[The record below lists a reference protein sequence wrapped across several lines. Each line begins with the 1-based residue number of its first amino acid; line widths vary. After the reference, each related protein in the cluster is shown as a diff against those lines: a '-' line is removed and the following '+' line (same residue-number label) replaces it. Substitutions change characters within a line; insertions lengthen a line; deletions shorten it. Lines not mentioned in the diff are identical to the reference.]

1 MNMKIAS
8 RGLTSQEVQK
18 LLKKFGPNEIFKS
31 KKINFWSIFWEE
43 VKEPMILLLLVV
55 GFFYSW
61 WGELEDALTILIVIV
76 LLVLIEVFN
85 EFRAKKAIFSLEK
98 IAAPKT
104 KVLRDSQI
112 ISIDSEE
119 IVPGDILIL
128 SLGTKIA
135 ADAKLIRALDIE
147 IDESALTGESNPVFK
162 KEGDEIY
169 AGTIVIKGEG
179 EAKTIKT
186 GKSTK
191 MGEIVATLKTIKPP
205 KTNLQIMMKDLAGKL
220 VYVALFFSVLVPVI
234 GIIRGNDIKE
244 MILTGLSLS
253 FAVIPEELPII
264 VTMVL
269 GLGAYSLSKNNFL
282 IKSVKSAEVLGS
294 ATVIVTDKTGT
305 ITTGDLKISNVFPL
319 EKRQEVL
326 EKAALTISP
335 YSISKLEKAILDET
349 GDKILEN
356 FEIYRQ
362 RNLTS
367 ETKTKAFILK
377 NKDTILVVSGA
388 PEKIFEKCKKI
399 DKDLRL
405 KLDEEAQNGKR
416 LIAVAFK
423 KLTVSQINKN
433 FEDLEKNLDLVGLI
447 SFEDPI
453 REGVKD
459 TIATSKKAGIRT
471 IMVTGDYPRTAN
483 YVAQQVGIN
492 NSIIVLGEEVEK
504 MTAEELREIV
514 KKVSIFARTTPNDKY
529 RIVKAL
535 QENGEVVAV
544 TGDGINDVLAL
555 KSADIGIAMGIKG
568 TDVAREAA
576 QIVLADDNYITI
588 TTGIFEGRKFFDNLT
603 KGLKYYLAVKL
614 ALILIFLLP
623 VILGIALPFSPIQI
637 IVLELFMDLA
647 ASAGFVAEPKE
658 KGIYNRKPIKS
669 LKLLDKK
676 TVVDIVFKGL
686 MLFIAVIGVYFFSL
700 ANNLSIEISRTLAFS
715 TWIISHVFLA
725 FVSRSDRETIF
736 SLGIFSNKVMNYWA
750 ILAIAFLIA
759 ATQIP
764 VLATRFNMANIDFFL
779 LIFPLLASLI
789 ILIPLIVK
797 KHFDS
802 NKNNMVLEGKA
813 ISGS

>member
-1 MNMKIAS
+1 MKIAS
-8 RGLTSQEVQK
+8 RGLTSQEAQK

-220 VYVALFFSVLVPVI
+220 VYVALFFSVLVPII

-471 IMVTGDYPRTAN
+471 IMVTGDYPQTAN

-492 NSIIVLGEEVEK
+492 NSIIALGEEVEK

>member
-8 RGLTSQEVQK
+8 RGLTSQEAQK

-220 VYVALFFSVLVPVI
+220 VYVALFFSVLVPII

-471 IMVTGDYPRTAN
+471 IMVTGDYPQTAN

-492 NSIIVLGEEVEK
+492 NSIIALGEEVEK

>member
-1 MNMKIAS
+1 MKIAS
-8 RGLTSQEVQK
+8 RGLTSQEAQK

-471 IMVTGDYPRTAN
+471 IMVTGDYPQTAN

>member
-1 MNMKIAS
+1 MKIAS
-8 RGLTSQEVQK
+8 RGLTSQEAQK

-112 ISIDSEE
+112 ISIDSKE

-471 IMVTGDYPRTAN
+471 IMVTGDYPQTAN

>member
-8 RGLTSQEVQK
+8 RGLTSQEAQK

-112 ISIDSEE
+112 ISINSEE

-471 IMVTGDYPRTAN
+471 IMVTGDYPQTAN

>member
-8 RGLTSQEVQK
+8 RGLTSQEAQK

-471 IMVTGDYPRTAN
+471 IMVTGDYPQTAN

>member
-8 RGLTSQEVQK
+8 RGLTSQEAQK

-112 ISIDSEE
+112 ISIDSKE

-471 IMVTGDYPRTAN
+471 IMVTGDYPQTAN

>member
-1 MNMKIAS
+1 MNIKIVS
-8 RGLTSQEVQK
+8 QGLTSQEAQK

-31 KKINFWSIFWEE
+31 EKINFWSIFWEE
-43 VKEPMILLLLVV
+43 VREPMILLLLVV
-55 GFFYSW
+55 GFFYSV
-61 WGELEDALTILIVIV
+61 WGKLGDALTIFVVIA
-76 LLVLIEVFN
+76 LLVLAEVFN
-85 EFRAKKAIFSLEK
+85 EFRAKKAISSLEK
-98 IAAPKT
+98 MAAPKT
-104 KVLRDSQI
+104 KIFRDSQVMNVN
-112 ISIDSEE
+112 SEE

-128 SLGTKIA
+128 SSGTKIA

-147 IDESALTGESNPVFK
+147 IDESALTGEANPILK

-169 AGTIVIKGEG
+169 AGTIVVEGEG
-179 EAKTIKT
+179 EAKIIKT

-205 KTNLQIMMKDLAGKL
+205 KTNLQIMMKNLANKL
-220 VYVALFFSVLVPVI
+220 IYIALFFSILVPLI
-234 GIIRGNDIKE
+234 GIIRGNDIRE

-269 GLGAYSLSKNNFL
+269 GLGAYSLSKSNFL
-282 IKSVKSAEVLGS
+282 IKGIKSAEILGS

-305 ITTGDLKISNVFPL
+305 ITTGNLKVSNVFPI

-335 YSISKLEKAILDET
+335 YSVSRLEKAILDET
-349 GDKILEN
+349 GNKILED

-377 NKDTILVVSGA
+377 SKDTILVVSGA

-399 DKDLRL
+399 DKDLQL
-405 KLDEEAQNGKR
+405 KLDEETQNGKR

-423 KLTVSQINKN
+423 KLTASQVNKN

-447 SFEDPI
+447 SFEDPV
-453 REGVKD
+453 REGVKE
-459 TIATSKKAGIRT
+459 TIAISQKAGIRT
-471 IMVTGDYPRTAN
+471 IMVTGDHPQTAN
-483 YVAQQVGIN
+483 YIAQQVGID
-492 NSIIVLGEEVEK
+492 NSKIVLGEELKE
-504 MTAEELREIV
+504 MTDEELKEVV
-514 KKVSIFARTTPNDKY
+514 KEVSIFARAIPNDKY

-568 TDVAREAA
+568 TDVAKEAA

-588 TTGIFEGRKFFDNLT
+588 TSGIFEGRKFYDNLT

-658 KGIYNRKPIKS
+658 KGIYNRKPLKS
-669 LKLLDKK
+669 LELLDRKA
-676 TVVDIVFKGL
+676 VIDIVFKGL
-686 MLFIAVIGVYFFSL
+686 MLFIVVIGVYFLSL
-700 ANNLSIEISRTLAFS
+700 ANNLPIEVSRTLAFS
-715 TWIISHVFLA
+715 TWMISHILLA
-725 FVSRSDRETIF
+725 FVSRSDKETVF
-736 SLGIFSNKVMNYWA
+736 SLGIFSNKVMIYWA
-750 ILAIAFLIA
+750 ILAIAFLIV
-759 ATQIP
+759 TIQIP
-764 VLATRFNMANIDFFL
+764 ALAIKFDMLNINITL
-779 LIFPLLASLI
+779 LIYPLIASLI
-789 ILIPLIVK
+789 ALIPLVIK
-797 KHFDS
+797 KYLSS
-802 NKNNMVLEGKA
+802 NKSSIALKSQG
-813 ISGS
+813 ISS

>member
-1 MNMKIAS
+1 MKIAS

-471 IMVTGDYPRTAN
+471 IMVTGDYPQTAN

>member
-8 RGLTSQEVQK
+8 RGLTSQEAQK

-112 ISIDSEE
+112 ISIDSKE

-319 EKRQEVL
+319 EKRQEIL

-471 IMVTGDYPRTAN
+471 IMVTGDYPQTAN

>member
-1 MNMKIAS
+1 MKIAS
-8 RGLTSQEVQK
+8 RGLTSQEAQK

-112 ISIDSEE
+112 ISIDSKE

-471 IMVTGDYPRTAN
+471 IMVTGDYPQTAN

-492 NSIIVLGEEVEK
+492 NSIIALGEEVEK

>member
-1 MNMKIAS
+1 MKIAS
-8 RGLTSQEVQK
+8 RGLTSQEAQK

-31 KKINFWSIFWEE
+31 EKIKFWSIFWEE
-43 VKEPMILLLLVV
+43 IREPMILLLLGV
-55 GFFYSW
+55 GFFYSL
-61 WGELEDALTILIVIV
+61 WGKLEDALTIFIVIA
-76 LLVLIEVFN
+76 LLVLAEVFN
-85 EFRAKKAIFSLEK
+85 EFRAKKAISSLEK
-98 IAAPKT
+98 MATPKT
-104 KVLRDSQI
+104 KVFRDSQI
-112 ISIDSEE
+112 ALINSEE

-128 SLGTKIA
+128 SSGTKIA
-135 ADAKLIRALDIE
+135 ADAKLIKALDIE

-169 AGTIVIKGEG
+169 AGTIIVNGEG
-179 EAKTIKT
+179 EAKVIKT

-191 MGEIVATLKTIKPP
+191 MGEIVSTLKTIKPP
-205 KTNLQIMMKDLAGKL
+205 KTNLQIMMKDLANKL
-220 VYVALFFSVLVPVI
+220 VYVALFFSILVPVI
-234 GIIRGNDIKE
+234 GIIRGNDLRE

-282 IKSVKSAEVLGS
+282 IKSIKSAEVLGS

-305 ITTGDLKISNVFPL
+305 ITTGNLKISNVFPI
-319 EKRQEVL
+319 EKRPEIL

-335 YSISKLEKAILDET
+335 YSVSKLEKAILDEV
-349 GDKILEN
+349 GDKILEE

-377 NKDTILVVSGA
+377 NKDTILVTSGA

-399 DKDLRL
+399 DKKIQQ

-423 KLTVSQINKN
+423 KLTASQIDKD
-433 FEDLEKNLDLVGLI
+433 FESLEKNLDLVGLI
-447 SFEDPI
+447 SFEDPL
-453 REGVKD
+453 REGVKE
-459 TIATSKKAGIRT
+459 TISTSKKAGIRT
-471 IMVTGDYPRTAN
+471 IMVTGDHPQTAN
-483 YVAQQVGIN
+483 YVASQVGIDN
-492 NSIIVLGEEVEK
+492 HKVILGEDLEK
-504 MTAEELREIV
+504 MTAEELKEIV
-514 KKVSIFARTTPNDKY
+514 KEVSIFARTTPNDKY

-568 TDVAREAA
+568 TDVAKEAA

-588 TTGIFEGRKFFDNLT
+588 TNGIFEGRKFFDNLT

-623 VILGIALPFSPIQI
+623 VVLGIALPFSPIQI

-647 ASAGFVAEPKE
+647 ASAGFTSEPKE
-658 KGIYNRKPIKS
+658 KGIYDRQPIKS
-669 LKLLDKK
+669 SQLLNKK
-676 TVVDIVFKGL
+676 TIIDIVLKGL
-686 MLFIAVIGVYFFSL
+686 MLFIAVIGIYFWAL
-700 ANNLSIEISRTLAFS
+700 ANDLPIEISRTLAFS
-715 TWIISHVFLA
+715 TWMISHILLA
-725 FVSRSDRETIF
+725 FASRSDKETIF
-736 SLGIFSNKVMNYWA
+736 SLGIFTNKVMNYWA
-750 ILAIAFLIA
+750 ILAIIFLII
-759 ATQIP
+759 ATQVP
-764 VLATRFNMANIDFFL
+764 TLAMRFNMTNIDLIL
-779 LIFPLLASLI
+779 LIYPLLVSLI
-789 ILIPLIVK
+789 VLIPLIIK
-797 KHFDS
+797 KYFDS
-802 NKNNMVLEGKA
+802 NKAKVALEQKL
-813 ISGS
+813 ITNS

>member
-1 MNMKIAS
+1 MKIAS
-8 RGLTSQEVQK
+8 RGLTSQEAQK

-112 ISIDSEE
+112 ISIDSKE

-191 MGEIVATLKTIKPP
+191 MGEIVATLKTKKPP

-471 IMVTGDYPRTAN
+471 IMVTGDYPQTAN

-492 NSIIVLGEEVEK
+492 NSIIALGEEVEK